1 MVFHM
6 STSNKLVIIITT
18 IATIKMLTINHI
30 IICKT
35 TDLGFFNKANM
46 SFIKLLSNNGP
57 NIELCGY
64 LSSG

>member
-1 MVFHM
+1 
-6 STSNKLVIIITT
+6 
-18 IATIKMLTINHI
+18 MLTINHI